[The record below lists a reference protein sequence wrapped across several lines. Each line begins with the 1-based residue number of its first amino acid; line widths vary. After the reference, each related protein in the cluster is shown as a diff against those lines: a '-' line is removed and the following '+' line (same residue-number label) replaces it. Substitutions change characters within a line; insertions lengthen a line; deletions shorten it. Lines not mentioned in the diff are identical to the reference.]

1 MQGLHSNMQATG
13 LYYTIT
19 IILGV
24 YQMKKEEL
32 QAILTK
38 TFPSGK
44 MFCTNDVDTGIFT
57 IHYEEGFTNIK
68 LRGES
73 AIEIIDNLSS
83 VYLPI
88 KYISK
93 FSLDRNTLLN
103 GTVFYHVFIIMEF
116 DTTYYPI
123 SISLHP

>member
-1 MQGLHSNMQATG
+1 
-13 LYYTIT
+13 
-19 IILGV
+19 
-24 YQMKKEEL
+24 MKKEEL

-38 TFPSGK
+38 TFPSGSL
-44 MFCTNDVDTGIFT
+44 FCTNDVDTGIFT
-57 IHYEEGFTNIK
+57 IHYEEGHTKIK
-68 LRGES
+68 LRGDN

-88 KYISK
+88 NNISN

-116 DTTYYPI
+116 DTAHYPI
-123 SISLHP
+123 SISLHPWC